1 MAHYVRSRRKLRKSI
16 IMINSF
22 REMRE
27 KTLYQGTRTERS
39 IKGEAKKKLLKLQK
53 YDRIN

>member
-1 MAHYVRSRRKLRKSI
+1 MT
-16 IMINSF
+16 NSF

-39 IKGEAKKKLLKLQK
+39 IKGEGKKK
-53 YDRIN
+53 NS